1 MQVSTSLSATGLGDI
16 LNLLSQDGP
25 IDLACGAGQST
36 FNLISGV
43 INEQSVWT
51 SAKRSSSEHA
61 RRQVFLD
68 KSEKSR
74 VCSHSMLVSY
84 HSKMRRLISLPAR
97 WLQWH
102 WLDLSTVFPEINR
115 VLKSPGALVVTG
127 YCIPGIHINDQ
138 CNKMFQDLIRST
150 DITRRT
156 TWQHTGGFNQSLQ
169 AR

>member
-61 RRQVFLD
+61 RRQVFFGQKRK
-68 KSEKSR
+68 KSSLFTQ
-74 VCSHSMLVSY
+74 HA
-84 HSKMRRLISLPAR
+84 SKLP
-97 WLQWH
+97 
-102 WLDLSTVFPEINR
+102 
-115 VLKSPGALVVTG
+115 
-127 YCIPGIHINDQ
+127 
-138 CNKMFQDLIRST
+138 FQDASVDLLTCAMASVA
-150 DITRRT
+150 
-156 TWQHTGGFNQSLQ
+156 L
-169 AR
+169 ARPKYRLSRD